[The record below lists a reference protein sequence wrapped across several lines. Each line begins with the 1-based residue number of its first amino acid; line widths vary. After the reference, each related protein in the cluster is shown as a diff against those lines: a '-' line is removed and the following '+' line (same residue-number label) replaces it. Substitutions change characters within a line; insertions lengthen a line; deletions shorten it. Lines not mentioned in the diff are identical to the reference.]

1 MDDGAGVVGSPVHH
15 DPHEGDAEGSETGM
29 ERTYDVV
36 VIGGGPAGENVAG
49 RAVEH
54 GLEVALVEEELLGG
68 ECSYWACMPSKALLR
83 PTEALAAARRLP
95 SVEAALTGTLDV
107 AAVLRSRDAF
117 TSHLDDTGQQ
127 QWVEGAG
134 VTLERGRGRLAGE
147 RLVEV
152 TRADGQRATLTARR
166 GVVVATGSR
175 AAWPPIPGL
184 AESGA
189 WDNRA
194 ATTTQEVPRRLV
206 VLGGGVVGVELAQ
219 AFARLGSEAVTVVEM
234 ADRLLPRE
242 EPFAGEELAAAL
254 AGDGVDVRTGLRATA
269 VERAGPGAPVTLRLE
284 GGGDVEADELLVA
297 VGRRPATDDLGL
309 ERVGL
314 ASGGFLP
321 VDDRLVVDGV
331 EGDWLL
337 AVGDVNGRS
346 LLTHTGK
353 YQARIA
359 ADLLADL
366 PAIAWGDR
374 EATPRV
380 VFTDPQVA
388 AVGRTEAEAREAGLA
403 VRTVRYGTGDVAGA
417 ALLGKGVAG
426 TSQLVIDEDRDV
438 ILGATFTGPG
448 VGELLHA
455 ATIAIVGEVSL
466 DVLWHA
472 VPAFPTV
479 SEVWLRLLE
488 TDGR

>member
-1 MDDGAGVVGSPVHH
+1 
-15 DPHEGDAEGSETGM
+15 M
-29 ERTYDVV
+29 ERSYDVI

-83 PTEALAAARRLP
+83 PTEVLAAARRLP
-95 SVEAALTGTLDV
+95 SVAAALTGELDV
-107 AAVLRSRDAF
+107 EAVLRSRDAF

-127 QWVEGAG
+127 QWIEGAG
-134 VTLERGRGRLAGE
+134 VALERGRGRLTGE
-147 RLVEV
+147 RRVEV
-152 TRADGQRATLTARR
+152 TRADGQTTTLGARR

-189 WDNRA
+189 WDNRE
-194 ATTTQEVPRRLV
+194 ATTTKEVPRRLA

-219 AFARLGSEAVTVVEM
+219 AFARLGSAEVTVVEM
-234 ADRLLPRE
+234 AERLLPRE
-242 EPFAGEELAAAL
+242 EPFAGEELAEAL
-254 AGDGVDVRTGLRATA
+254 RADGVDVRTGVRATA
-269 VERAGPGAPVTLRLE
+269 VERTQPGAPVTLRLE
-284 GGGDVEADELLVA
+284 GHDDVEADELLVA

-309 ERVGL
+309 EQVGL
-314 ASGGFLP
+314 TSGGFLD
-321 VDDRLVVDGV
+321 VDDTLRVTGVDG
-331 EGDWLL
+331 GWLL

-359 ADLLADL
+359 ADVLAGR
-366 PAIAWGDR
+366 PATAWGDR
-374 EATPRV
+374 KANPRV
-380 VFTDPQVA
+380 VFTDPQLA
-388 AVGRTEAEAREAGLA
+388 AVGLTEAEAREAGLA

-417 ALLGKGVAG
+417 VLLGKGVAG
-426 TSQLVIDEDRDV
+426 TSQLVIDGDRDV
-438 ILGATFTGPG
+438 IVGAAFTGPG
-448 VGELLHA
+448 VGEMLHA
-455 ATIAIVGEVSL
+455 ATIAIAGEVPL

-488 TDGR
+488 ADGR